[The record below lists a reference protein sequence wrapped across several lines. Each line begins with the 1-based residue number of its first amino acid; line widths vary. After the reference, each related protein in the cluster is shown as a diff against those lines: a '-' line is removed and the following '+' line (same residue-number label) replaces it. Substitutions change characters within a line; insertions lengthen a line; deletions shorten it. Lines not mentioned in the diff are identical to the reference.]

1 MSNLKDLHKIGRDIR
16 EYLNEDGTLKKYC
29 ITCIHR
35 LNSKDFGWGD
45 WLWSEDGKGYKAC
58 NPIISKPI
66 FSNWSPR
73 VDINSFIT
81 EEDLK
86 I

>member
-45 WLWSEDGKGYKAC
+45 WL
-58 NPIISKPI
+58 
-66 FSNWSPR
+66 
-73 VDINSFIT
+73 
-81 EEDLK
+81 
-86 I
+86 